1 MSIYGEFLLAFPE
14 QYKTIT
20 VYDMTPLINGG
31 FSVVPHSEQI
41 ILGIYQNTSG
51 RRLQDSNG
59 NLVQTSGFE
68 LWTTTPNLTGKF
80 TEINQNIYRLNSDN
94 NWVNEGGFV
103 RYGLEKVVGNNGT
116 EPINTSW
123 NIGTNNFG

>member
-1 MSIYGEFLLAFPE
+1 MGIYGEFLLAFPE

-31 FSVVPHSEQI
+31 FSVVPNSEQI

>member
-31 FSVVPHSEQI
+31 FSVVPDSEQI
-41 ILGIYQNTSG
+41 IKGIYQNTSG